1 MSRRERRCA
10 LALCYCGWCD
20 CGLCGGG
27 PPPYLNRLSVA
38 RAARLRSDGDG
49 LAAEGEG
56 TASSTQGRPLSWDC
70 GGKPYSWSACARW
83 SGCCSARGFDADWQ
97 AKPLISLDSDGSNSG
112 SVAISMCCQWP
123 MHARYRRT
131 EARSTIWRP
140 PSARCRAAP
149 IWMCSVSASSATS
162 ITPRPCPIG
171 TSWVNANST
180 SRPSGVNGTVTCP

>member
-1 MSRRERRCA
+1 MHWHYVRILNVGFVEPHG
-10 LALCYCGWCD
+10 YCGWCD

-27 PPPYLNRLSVA
+27 PPPYLNRLAVA

-112 SVAISMCCQWP
+112 SVAISMLSVAY
-123 MHARYRRT
+123 ARQISANGGQIDNLKASQRQMQGCADLDVLSVRLVATVRSRRH
-131 EARSTIWRP
+131 RD
-140 PSARCRAAP
+140 
-149 IWMCSVSASSATS
+149 
-162 ITPRPCPIG
+162 
-171 TSWVNANST
+171 
-180 SRPSGVNGTVTCP
+180 